1 MLSCIRRYR
10 FIRLFWG
17 LMAFHLFNISVDAPD
32 LPTHDAGENLAYNDM
47 ESVSEFF
54 LEEMLCIEDAVP
66 ECEDPDREDDSG
78 TFGKT
83 LLVLGMPEPGL
94 FPWLPMPAGEL
105 RRSPTRTNTHRNG
118 YSPDIVPPPPEA

>member
-32 LPTHDAGENLAYNDM
+32 LPMHDIGENLAYNDM

-54 LEEMLCIEDAVP
+54 LEEMLCIIDAVP
-66 ECEDPDREDDSG
+66 ECEDPDREDNSG
-78 TFGKT
+78 TFEKT
-83 LLVLGMPEPGL
+83 LLVLGLPEPVF
-94 FPWLPMPAGEL
+94 FPRFPIPTGDQRTSPMYKNL
-105 RRSPTRTNTHRNG
+105 HRNG
-118 YSPDIVPPPPEA
+118 FSPDVVSPPPEA